1 MFPNNYVWKLKINS
15 SIWKIPNFH
24 IEFQSW
30 PSTILKD
37 GAGASAFYWLICS
50 DRNVSKAGDH
60 CKWHEIHISSN
71 IFSFSIFLICTLL
84 VFGNIQTPNYTIPY
98 IVPILQTALTVSV
111 YSTVCIA
118 VSGALVVRPTPDNNQ
133 FDIFQRIKM
142 YLR

>member
-1 MFPNNYVWKLKINS
+1 MITANDMQYIYIF
-15 SIWKIPNFH
+15 
-24 IEFQSW
+24 
-30 PSTILKD
+30 D
-37 GAGASAFYWLICS
+37 
-50 DRNVSKAGDH
+50 
-60 CKWHEIHISSN
+60 

-142 YLR
+142 YLG